1 MKSNTAE
8 TSEYNMDTDSTWMAE
23 AIAEAKKGRA
33 TGGIP
38 IGSVLVSEDRIIG
51 RGHNQRVQGDNPILH
66 AEMVAIQ
73 NAGRLRADTYSQSTI
88 YTTLSPCTMCAGT
101 IMLYKIPRVVIGE
114 NRTVQNLTLCEDW
127 LTDHGVVVVNLNL
140 QECID
145 LMQNFVVESPE
156 LWNEDVGV

>member
-1 MKSNTAE
+1 
-8 TSEYNMDTDSTWMAE
+8 MDTDRMWMNE
-23 AIAEAKKGRA
+23 AISEAKKGRA

-38 IGSVLVSEDRIIG
+38 IGSVLVSEGRIIG
-51 RGHNQRVQGDNPILH
+51 RGHNQRVQEDNPILH

-73 NAGRLRADTYSQSTI
+73 NAGRLRASTYSQSTI

-101 IMLYKIPRVVIGE
+101 IILYKIPRVVIGE
-114 NRTVQNLTLCEDW
+114 NITVQNLTLCEDW
-127 LTDHGVVVVNLNL
+127 LTDHGVAVVNLSL

-145 LMQNFVVESPE
+145 LMQSFVVESPE